1 MAREIAFFL
10 SVLIWI
16 LGILLFNQ
24 LKMNFFKFI
33 TGSLGLFIIST
44 IFFINPLENILTY
57 LINNVLSFI
66 SNISDSFNVI
76 KEYSLV
82 TINAPNGVLTML
94 INYECSGIIE
104 LLVYSSLI
112 VFFPFISNTR
122 KVYTFI
128 YGNIYIFVAN
138 IIRILFMIFLVNI
151 FGVQIYNLVH
161 TVFARILFFVL
172 IVALYY
178 KVFTKNQIKNQKVG
192 ALANE

>member
-16 LGILLFNQ
+16 LSILLFKQ
-24 LKMNFFKFI
+24 LRMNFFKFI
-33 TGSLGLFIIST
+33 AGSLGLFIIST

-82 TINAPNGVLTML
+82 TINAQNGVLTML

-112 VFFPFISNTR
+112 VFFPFISNVR
-122 KVYTFI
+122 KIYTFI
-128 YGNIYIFVAN
+128 YGNIYIFVVN
-138 IIRILFMIFLVNI
+138 IIRILFMIFIVNI
-151 FGVQIYNLVH
+151 FGVQIYNLAH

-172 IVALYY
+172 ILVLYY